1 MLALRKDPSVTDND
15 QPEESTNLEDRVQS
29 ERAIVCAACGATVT
43 SPGHRIAVD
52 GAHEHRFMNPAGI
65 LFHIG
70 CFAHA
75 IGCTIVGPDSL
86 EYPWFPGFAWR
97 FAMCGSCG
105 QHLGWHFRQ
114 KGIEEHKG
122 FFGLILD
129 RLRQPAAD
137 G

>member
-1 MLALRKDPSVTDND
+1 MFVLRKDPSVTDTD
-15 QPEESTNLEDRVQS
+15 ESRVVSDLEDRAQS
-29 ERAIVCAACGATVT
+29 ERAIVCAACGAVIT
-43 SPGHRIAVD
+43 SAGHRIPVS

-97 FAMCGSCG
+97 FALCGSCG
-105 QHLGWHFRQ
+105 QHLGWHFRTTR
-114 KGIEEHKG
+114 ES

-129 RLRQPAAD
+129 RLGQPAD
-137 G
+137 D